1 MPSTNCFWKIRYRM
15 SIGMTAMTAPA
26 SEPDEEEPHAAIL
39 TAIVEARRIAI
50 ALFIIVFSSH
60 VFEKS

>member
-1 MPSTNCFWKIRYRM
+1 MATEIVLSPPLLLP
-15 SIGMTAMTAPA
+15 APA
-26 SEPDEEEPHAAIL
+26 SEPDEEEPHAAML

>member
-1 MPSTNCFWKIRYRM
+1 MATEIVLSPSPPLLP
-15 SIGMTAMTAPA
+15 APA
-26 SEPDEEEPHAAIL
+26 SEPDEEEPHAAML

-60 VFEKS
+60 VCERS

>member
-1 MPSTNCFWKIRYRM
+1 M

-26 SEPDEEEPHAAIL
+26 SEPDEEEPHAAML

-60 VFEKS
+60 VFERS